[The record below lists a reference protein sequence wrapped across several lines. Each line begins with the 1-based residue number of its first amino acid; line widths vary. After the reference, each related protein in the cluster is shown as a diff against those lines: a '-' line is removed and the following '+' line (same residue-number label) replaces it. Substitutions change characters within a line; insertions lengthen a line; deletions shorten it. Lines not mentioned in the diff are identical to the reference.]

1 MKFLVIFFLGNC
13 ETIVFNI
20 SGLSNEVNFSSLIK
34 NSIFVNSVLM
44 QIHKKFFPEVMQDN
58 ETAYFNHLSG
68 IIDSVDELS
77 TMEITKK
84 PNAYHFRLA
93 PSLPKY
99 NNILIEEL
107 LKFHN
112 MFGIRMN
119 MSKSI
124 KTSGSIVFEI
134 NLDNSK

>member
-1 MKFLVIFFLGNC
+1 
-13 ETIVFNI
+13 
-20 SGLSNEVNFSSLIK
+20 
-34 NSIFVNSVLM
+34 M
-44 QIHKKFFPEVMQDN
+44 QIHKKLFPEVMQDN

-77 TMEITKK
+77 IMEITKK
-84 PNAYHFRLA
+84 PKAYHFRLA

-112 MFGIRMN
+112 MFGIRVN
-119 MSKSI
+119 MGKSI
-124 KTSGSIVFEI
+124 KTSAIITFEI
-134 NLDNSK
+134 AI

>member
-1 MKFLVIFFLGNC
+1 
-13 ETIVFNI
+13 
-20 SGLSNEVNFSSLIK
+20 
-34 NSIFVNSVLM
+34 M
-44 QIHKKFFPEVMQDN
+44 QINRKFFPEVMQDN
-58 ETAYFNHLSG
+58 ESMFFAHLEG

-84 PNAYHFRLA
+84 PKAYHFRLA

-99 NNILIEEL
+99 NELLIQEL

-112 MFGIRMN
+112 MFGLRMN

-124 KTSGSIVFEI
+124 KTSAIISFEI
-134 NLDNSK
+134 NLDS